1 MLDSETLKYLAELT
15 RKRNAVILAHNYQ
28 RPEVQDVGDFV
39 GDSLDLSR
47 RAAETKAD
55 VIVFCGVHFMA
66 ETAAILSPQKTVLM
80 PDVNAGCPMAN
91 MLTVRELRE
100 MKKAH
105 PGAVVVTYVNSS
117 AAVKAE
123 SDICCTSANAV
134 RIVDSIIPRDKE
146 VMFIPDRWLG
156 DYVSK
161 QLKRLLILANG
172 YCPTHQRILP
182 EFIERARK
190 EHPAAKVIVHPEC
203 TAEVV
208 ALADA
213 VGSTSQILKYCR
225 ESAAEEFI
233 IGTEVGI
240 LHRLAKESP
249 GKKFYAAS
257 PVSDCPNMKL
267 TTVEKII
274 WSLEDMETRITVEPE
289 VAEKARLAIERMLK
303 VSAQTAAKN

>member
-1 MLDSETLKYLAELT
+1 MLGADTLKYLAELAH
-15 RKRNAVILAHNYQ
+15 KRNAIILAHNYQ

-47 RAAETKAD
+47 RAAQTQAD

-66 ETAAILSPQKTVLM
+66 ETAAIICPTKTVLM

-91 MLTVRELRE
+91 MLTVRELRD

-105 PGAVVVTYVNSS
+105 PGAVVVAYVNSS

-134 RIVDSIIPRDKE
+134 RIVDSIPRDKE
-146 VMFIPDRWLG
+146 IIFVPDRWLG
-156 DYVSK
+156 DFVSK
-161 QLKRLLILANG
+161 QLKRPMILANG

-190 EHPAAKVIVHPEC
+190 EHPGAKVIVHPEC
-203 TAEVV
+203 TSEVI
-208 ALADA
+208 AIADA

-233 IGTEVGI
+233 IGTETGI
-240 LHRLAKESP
+240 LHRLNKESP
-249 GKKFYAAS
+249 GKKFYPAS
-257 PVSDCPNMKL
+257 SLSDCPNMKL

-274 WSLEDMETRITVEPE
+274 WSLEDMETRITVQPE
-289 VAEKARLAIERMLK
+289 IADKARRAIELMLV
-303 VSAQTAAKN
+303 VSSQTTAKK

>member
-1 MLDSETLKYLAELT
+1 MIDITLLNYLDELK

-47 RAAETKAD
+47 RAAETDAD

-105 PGAVVVTYVNSS
+105 PGALVATYVNSS

-123 SDICCTSANAV
+123 SDMCCTSANAM
-134 RIVDSIIPRDKE
+134 RIVDSIPRDKE

-161 QLKRLLILANG
+161 QLKRPLILAKG

-182 EFIERARK
+182 EHIERSRK
-190 EHPAAKVIVHPEC
+190 EHPRAKVIVHPEC
-203 TAEVV
+203 TAEVI

-225 ESAAEEFI
+225 ESTASEFI

-240 LHRLAKESP
+240 LHRLAKETP
-249 GKKFYAAS
+249 GKNFYAAS
-257 PVSDCPNMKL
+257 PLSDCPNMKL

-289 VAEKARLAIERMLK
+289 IAAKARLAIERMLK
-303 VSAQTAAKN
+303 VSAQTAAKK